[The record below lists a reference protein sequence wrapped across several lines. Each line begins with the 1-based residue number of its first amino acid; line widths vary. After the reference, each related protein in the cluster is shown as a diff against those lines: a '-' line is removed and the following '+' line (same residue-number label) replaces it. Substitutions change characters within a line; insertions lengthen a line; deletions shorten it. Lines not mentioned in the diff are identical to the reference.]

1 MPGDDDWCLSS
12 KYSNDD
18 TKFEPFWYT
27 SKKGAR
33 PKIFSHFGDF
43 VIVVNVQFYD
53 FIPS

>member
-1 MPGDDDWCLSS
+1 MPGDDDWCLVNIAMMTQNLSHF
-12 KYSNDD
+12 DILR
-18 TKFEPFWYT
+18 
-27 SKKGAR
+27 KKGAR